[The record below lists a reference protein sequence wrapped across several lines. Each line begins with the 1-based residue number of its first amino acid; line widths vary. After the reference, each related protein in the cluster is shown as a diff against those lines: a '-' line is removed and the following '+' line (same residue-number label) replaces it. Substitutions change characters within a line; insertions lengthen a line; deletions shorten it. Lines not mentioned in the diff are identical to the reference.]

1 MVYDVCTWKMIKNE
15 FVLQPERPSLLS
27 FSTISELLHSCD
39 RHSSAYRRPM
49 SMPEHLPRSHFFLQ
63 SPDNNSITCNKM
75 NKSNILLLFYFK
87 LELPKERHFAILFI
101 TTHSVLLILIISKH
115 YRQITYSVRYSKY
128 LFLVYPRNEFFFNE
142 IFAISGN
149 ENR

>member
-1 MVYDVCTWKMIKNE
+1 MNLFCSQKDLHYYLFRQFLSCCILVTDT
-15 FVLQPERPSLLS
+15 VLRIVDPCQCQSIYHVH
-27 FSTISELLHSCD
+27 ISSCN
-39 RHSSAYRRPM
+39 
-49 SMPEHLPRSHFFLQ
+49 HLTTTPLPATKWTRAIF
-63 SPDNNSITCNKM
+63 
-75 NKSNILLLFYFK
+75 LLLFYFK